1 MKFKR
6 AASRAVVKVAF
17 MFALA
22 LFARLSPASG
32 QTNNSDDRLGLA
44 DLPAEH
50 AALAGKATIDG
61 PQAHAPPQSV
71 TFRDLWNHPE
81 TWRGRRVRVQGTIAR
96 IFRQG
101 AVGSFPPLAEA
112 WLSTPEGDLLCVV
125 FPQED
130 HRGQKTQTQTHTNA
144 NTGPAQKTRDE
155 PAPARQLEPEPG
167 RRVTFTGTFL
177 KTIRYPA
184 ADLARL
190 APLIVGDRPPTM
202 TMETA
207 VGGKPSPAEALRP
220 SDTRPRSEVEVWTP
234 AAWVLSLALG
244 LAAAAVLAWQ
254 HIRGAP
260 PSKGKRLLT
269 RGQRHAPATP
279 LPPLEFLDTEPDDGA
294 VVHDARPGHDPLG
307 R

>member
-1 MKFKR
+1 MRSKP
-6 AASRAVVKVAF
+6 ASNHVMVLIAF
-17 MFALA
+17 MCAFT
-22 LFARLSPASG
+22 LFARFSAALG
-32 QTNNSDDRLGLA
+32 QTDHPDDRLGLA

-61 PQAHAPPQSV
+61 PEAHAPPQTV

-81 TWRGRRVRVQGTIAR
+81 TWRGRRVRVRGTIAR
-96 IFRQG
+96 VFRQG

-130 HRGQKTQTQTHTNA
+130 RRGQKTLTES
-144 NTGPAQKTRDE
+144 GPDRKGRNE
-155 PAPARQLEPEPG
+155 PTPEPQREPEPG
-167 RRVTFTGTFL
+167 RRVRFTGTFL

-207 VGGKPSPAEALRP
+207 AGGEPSTAEALRP
-220 SDTRPRSEVEVWTP
+220 SDTRPRSEVWTP
-234 AAWVLSLALG
+234 AAWVLSLAVG
-244 LAAAAVLAWQ
+244 LAAAAVIAWQ
-254 HIRGAP
+254 HVRGAP
-260 PSKGKRLLT
+260 PSKRKRLLS
-269 RGQRHAPATP
+269 RDQRQAPGEP
-279 LPPLEFLDTEPDDGA
+279 LPRLEFLDTEPDDGA
-294 VVHDARPGHDPLG
+294 VVHDARPGHDPPG

>member
-1 MKFKR
+1 M
-6 AASRAVVKVAF
+6 VVVVF
-17 MFALA
+17 LFALA
-22 LFARLSPASG
+22 LFPWLSPASG
-32 QTNNSDDRLGLA
+32 QTGNSDDRLGLA

-61 PQAHAPPQSV
+61 PEAHAPPQSV
-71 TFRDLWNHPE
+71 TFRELWNHPE
-81 TWRGRRVRVQGTIAR
+81 AWRGRRVRVQGTIAR
-96 IFRQG
+96 VFRQG
-101 AVGSFPPLAEA
+101 AVGSFPPLVEA
-112 WLSTPEGDLLCVV
+112 WLSTPEGDLVCLV
-125 FPQED
+125 FPQEAS
-130 HRGQKTQTQTHTNA
+130 GQKTHSNA
-144 NTGPAQKTRDE
+144 GPARKTRNE
-155 PAPARQLEPEPG
+155 PAAARELEPEPALEPG

-207 VGGKPSPAEALRP
+207 VGGKPSKAEALRP
-220 SDTRPRSEVEVWTP
+220 SGTRPRSEIWTP

-244 LAAAAVLAWQ
+244 LTAAAILAWQ
-254 HIRGAP
+254 HVRGAP
-260 PSKGKRLLT
+260 PSTRKRLLT
-269 RGQRHAPATP
+269 RGQNRVPATP

-294 VVHDARPGHDPLG
+294 VVHEARPDRDTLG

>member
-1 MKFKR
+1 MRFKR
-6 AASRAVVKVAF
+6 RGKPCDGSGRVRGCV
-17 MFALA
+17 ALA

-32 QTNNSDDRLGLA
+32 QTDKPDDRLGLA

-50 AALAGKATIDG
+50 AALSGKATIDG
-61 PQAHAPPQSV
+61 PEAHAPPQSV
-71 TFRDLWNHPE
+71 TFRELWNHPE

-96 IFRQG
+96 VFRQG

-130 HRGQKTQTQTHTNA
+130 RRGQKTHSKA
-144 NTGPAQKTRDE
+144 GPAQNTRNE
-155 PAPARQLEPEPG
+155 PAPARELEPEPG

-207 VGGKPSPAEALRP
+207 VGGESATAGALRAR
-220 SDTRPRSEVEVWTP
+220 SETRPRSEVWTP

-254 HIRGAP
+254 HVRGAP
-260 PSKGKRLLT
+260 PSKRKR
-269 RGQRHAPATP
+269 P
-279 LPPLEFLDTEPDDGA
+279 L
-294 VVHDARPGHDPLG
+294 DARSAPGAGRDPAATG
-307 R
+307 IS

>member
-6 AASRAVVKVAF
+6 AASRAMVVVVVAF
-17 MFALA
+17 
-22 LFARLSPASG
+22 LFAVTLCSWLAPASG
-32 QTNNSDDRLGLA
+32 QTGNSDDRLGLA

-50 AALAGKATIDG
+50 AALSGKATIDG
-61 PQAHAPPQSV
+61 PEAHAPPQTV

-81 TWRGRRVRVQGTIAR
+81 TWRGRRVHVQGTIAR
-96 IFRQG
+96 VFRQG
-101 AVGSFPPLAEA
+101 AVGSFPPLSEA

-130 HRGQKTQTQTHTNA
+130 RRGQKTHSHA
-144 NTGPAQKTRDE
+144 GPAGKTHDE
-155 PAPARQLEPEPG
+155 PAPEPG

-184 ADLARL
+184 DDLARL
-190 APLIVGDRPPTM
+190 APLIVGDRPPTI
-202 TMETA
+202 TKETA
-207 VGGKPSPAEALRP
+207 VGGEPSTARALQATQ
-220 SDTRPRSEVEVWTP
+220 TRPRFEVWTP

-254 HIRGAP
+254 HVRGAP
-260 PSKGKRLLT
+260 PSESKRLLT
-269 RGQRHAPATP
+269 RGQPRALATP
-279 LPPLEFLDTEPDDGA
+279 LPPLEFLDLDTEPEDGA
-294 VVHDARPGHDPLG
+294 AVHDARPISRPDRDPPG

>member
-1 MKFKR
+1 
-6 AASRAVVKVAF
+6 
-17 MFALA
+17 
-22 LFARLSPASG
+22 
-32 QTNNSDDRLGLA
+32 
-44 DLPAEH
+44 
-50 AALAGKATIDG
+50 
-61 PQAHAPPQSV
+61 V

-81 TWRGRRVRVQGTIAR
+81 TWRGRRVRVRGTIAR

-125 FPQED
+125 FPQGD
-130 HRGQKTQTQTHTNA
+130 RQGQKTLTLTES
-144 NTGPAQKTRDE
+144 GPVRKGRDE
-155 PAPARQLEPEPG
+155 PTPEPQREPEAG

-190 APLIVGDRPPTM
+190 APLIVGDQPPTM
-202 TMETA
+202 TREAA
-207 VGGKPSPAEALRP
+207 VGGKPSTATAEALRP
-220 SDTRPRSEVEVWTP
+220 SDTRPRSEVWTP

-254 HIRGAP
+254 HVRGAP
-260 PSKGKRLLT
+260 PSQRKRLLT
-269 RGQRHAPATP
+269 QDQRQRPDAP
-279 LPPLEFLDTEPDDGA
+279 LPPLEFLDLDTEPDDGA

>member
-1 MKFKR
+1 MRFER
-6 AASRAVVKVAF
+6 PASRARILVAF
-17 MFALA
+17 VLVFALA
-22 LFARLSPASG
+22 FLARLSPASG
-32 QTNNSDDRLGLA
+32 QMDKPDDRLGLV

-50 AALAGKATIDG
+50 AALSGKATIDG
-61 PQAHAPPQSV
+61 PEAHAPPHNV

-96 IFRQG
+96 VFRQG

-130 HRGQKTQTQTHTNA
+130 RRGQKTHTKAGPTQN
-144 NTGPAQKTRDE
+144 TRDE

-190 APLIVGDRPPTM
+190 APLIVGDQPPTM

-207 VGGKPSPAEALRP
+207 VGGESATAGALRATE
-220 SDTRPRSEVEVWTP
+220 TRSRPEVWTP
-234 AAWVLSLALG
+234 AAWMLSLVLG

-254 HIRGAP
+254 HVRGAP
-260 PSKGKRLLT
+260 PRKRNGLLT
-269 RGQRHAPATP
+269 RGQHQAPAST
-279 LPPLEFLDTEPDDGA
+279 LQRLEFLDTEPEDGA
-294 VVHDARPGHDPLG
+294 AVHNARPDHDPLG

>member
-6 AASRAVVKVAF
+6 AASRVMVVIAF
-17 MFALA
+17 VFALALA

-32 QTNNSDDRLGLA
+32 QTDKPDEGDRLGLA

-61 PQAHAPPQSV
+61 PEADAPPQSV
-71 TFRDLWNHPE
+71 TFRELWNHPE
-81 TWRGRRVRVQGTIAR
+81 AWRGRRVRVQGTIAR
-96 IFRQG
+96 VFRQG

-112 WLSTPEGDLLCVV
+112 WLSTPEGDLLCLV
-125 FPQED
+125 FPQQD
-130 HRGQKTQTQTHTNA
+130 RRGQKTDSTA
-144 NTGPAQKTRDE
+144 GPAQKTRDE
-155 PAPARQLEPEPG
+155 PPPARELESEPG

-207 VGGKPSPAEALRP
+207 GGGKPSKAEALRP
-220 SDTRPRSEVEVWTP
+220 SDTRPRSEVWTP

-254 HIRGAP
+254 HVRGAS
-260 PSKGKRLLT
+260 PSTRKRLLT
-269 RGQRHAPATP
+269 RGQNRVPAAP

-294 VVHDARPGHDPLG
+294 VVHDARPDRDTPG